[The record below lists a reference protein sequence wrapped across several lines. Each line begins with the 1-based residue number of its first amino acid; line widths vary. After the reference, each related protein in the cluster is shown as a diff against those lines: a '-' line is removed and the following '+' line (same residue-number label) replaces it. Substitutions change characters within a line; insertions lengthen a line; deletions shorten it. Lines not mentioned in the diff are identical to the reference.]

1 MGAGAGAGAADADG
15 VMDNATGI
23 SAGLAEAT
31 IAEEVVAEGTSST
44 GDGLGDA
51 HEDMARNRQ
60 AVKR

>member
-1 MGAGAGAGAADADG
+1 MVGTGAGAADADG
-15 VMDNATGI
+15 TMDSAGSI

-51 HEDMARNRQ
+51 HEVTARRRQ